1 MNRAKNKKWSFE
13 NVTFTTLNT
22 VFLLLLGAIML
33 YPILNT
39 IAISFND
46 GLDAVK
52 GGIGIRPRVFTLQ
65 NYIAVFHKDTLT
77 MAFFVSVARVVVQV
91 VTNVFF
97 TAMLAYALSRNE
109 YIFRKPV
116 TVIFVLTM
124 YFDAGLIPTYL
135 LMRDLHLL
143 NNFNVY
149 WIPTIISAFNLIM
162 IRTYMRTIPESLI
175 ESAKIDG
182 AGEFRVWWQI
192 IMPLCLP
199 TLAVIA
205 LLVAV
210 GSWNDWM
217 APMLYTSAVQK
228 LSTLQFELQKYL
240 ASAMSQV
247 GPDQA
252 TAQAQASTGGN
263 QPTPISLRSAI
274 TIIAAVPILCVYP
287 FLQRYFVQG
296 LTIGGVKE

>member
-22 VFLLLLGAIML
+22 VFLLLLSAIML

-39 IAISFND
+39 LAISFND
-46 GLDAVK
+46 GLDAVR
-52 GGIGIRPRVFTLQ
+52 GGITILPRQFSLQ
-65 NYIAVFHKDTLT
+65 NYNVLFHKDTIYT
-77 MAFFVSVARVVVQV
+77 AFFISVARVVVQV

-109 YIFRKPV
+109 YILRKPV

-143 NNFNVY
+143 NNFIVY
-149 WIPTIISAFNLIM
+149 WLPSIISAFNLIM

-217 APMLYTSAVQK
+217 APMLYTSGVQR
-228 LSTLQFELQKYL
+228 LSTLQFELQKLL

-247 GPDQA
+247 GPNQA
-252 TAQAQASTGGN
+252 TAQAQGGN
-263 QPTPISLRSAI
+263 QTTPLSLRSAI

-287 FLQRYFVQG
+287 FLQRYFVTG